1 MPHEM
6 DPAAHPTLVD
16 ARLRRLFALAW
27 FVAAGFIPFF
37 VLWLNGRGFSPT
49 QIGLVLGAS
58 ALASIAAAPFW
69 SHAADRRVGTTR
81 ALQWALIAAT
91 ASTLILA
98 VTGSIL
104 AAVMA
109 AVALLSAST
118 SAVTPLTDALA
129 LQLLGPERL
138 HTYGA
143 YRLWASVGWGVGA
156 ITLGALFQWS
166 GLEWMIPV
174 YALGLGAC
182 AVYVGRFPKTRP
194 TPTEPTSRLGSFGDA
209 LAHVPRLPLYLLGLL
224 LFGAAQHAA
233 WDFVPLRIESGGGGP
248 FLVGVAAGVSAF
260 LEIPFMRSSGSLI
273 GRFGTRRLFVAGGA
287 VYVLASIGWSLVSAP
302 AAVTAIRIAV
312 GAGFGLV
319 YVSVVVM
326 TGTLVPERLR
336 NTGQTLAQMCTAA
349 LAPIIGSVIG
359 GWVYQHVGPS
369 QLFVGSAIGLTVAIA
384 IVWVA
389 TRGLVPTGA
398 IADLGPI
405 DTGDNPR

>member
-1 MPHEM
+1 ME
-6 DPAAHPTLVD
+6 PAPDAATLD
-16 ARLRRLFALAW
+16 LRLRRLYALAW
-27 FVAAGFIPFF
+27 FVASGFIPFF
-37 VLWLNGRGFSPT
+37 VLWLNGRGFTPT
-49 QIGLVLGAS
+49 EIGLVLGAS

-69 SHAADRRVGTTR
+69 SHAADRRAGTTR

-91 ASTLILA
+91 MSTLILA
-98 VTGSIL
+98 VTGSVL

-129 LQLLGPERL
+129 VELLGPDRL

-156 ITLGALFQWS
+156 IALGALFQWA

-174 YALGLGAC
+174 YAFGLGAC

-194 TPTEPTSRLGSFGDA
+194 APQEGTSRFGSFGDA
-209 LAHVPRLPLYLLGLL
+209 LTHVPRLPLYLLGLL
-224 LFGAAQHAA
+224 LFGAAQHAS

-248 FLVGVAAGVSAF
+248 FLVGIAAGVSAF
-260 LEIPFMRSSGSLI
+260 VEIPFMRSSSSLI

-287 VYVLASIGWSLVSAP
+287 VYVAASLAWSVVSAP
-302 AAVTAIRIAV
+302 AGVTAIRIAV
-312 GAGFGLV
+312 GVGFGLV

-326 TGTLVPERLR
+326 TGTLVPDRLR

-359 GWVYQHVGPS
+359 GWVYQHVGPP
-369 QLFVGSAIGLTVAIA
+369 QLFVGSAVGLVVAIA

-389 TRGLVPTGA
+389 TSGLADTSS
-398 IADLGPI
+398 IADLRPI
-405 DTGDNPR
+405 NPEDNA

>member
-1 MPHEM
+1 MPREM
-6 DPAAHPTLVD
+6 DPTADAAALID
-16 ARLRRLFALAW
+16 LRLRRLYALAW
-27 FVAAGFIPFF
+27 FVASGFIPFF

-49 QIGLVLGAS
+49 EIGLVLGAS

-69 SHAADRRVGTTR
+69 SHAADRRAGTTR
-81 ALQWALIAAT
+81 ALQWALVSAT
-91 ASTLILA
+91 LSTLIL
-98 VTGSIL
+98 VLTGSVL
-104 AAVMA
+104 LAVMA

-129 LQLLGPERL
+129 VELLGPERL

-143 YRLWASVGWGVGA
+143 YRLWASVGWGIGA
-156 ITLGALFQWS
+156 IALGALFQWV
-166 GLEWMIPV
+166 GLEWMIPG

-182 AVYVGRFPKTRP
+182 AVYVGRFPKVRP
-194 TPTEPTSRLGSFGDA
+194 APHETSSRLGSFGDA
-209 LAHVPRLPLYLLGLL
+209 LAGVPHLPLYLLGLL

-233 WDFVPLRIESGGGGP
+233 WDFVPLRIESGGGGA
-248 FLVGVAAGVSAF
+248 FLVGLAAGVSAF
-260 LEIPFMRSSGSLI
+260 LEIPFMRSSASLI
-273 GRFGTRRLFVAGGA
+273 NRFGTRRLFVAGGA
-287 VYVLASIGWSLVSAP
+287 VYVLASLGWSLASAP
-302 AAVTAIRIAV
+302 AAVTAIRIGV
-312 GAGFGLV
+312 GVGFGLV

-369 QLFVGSAIGLTVAIA
+369 ELFVASAVGLTVAIG

-389 TRGLVPTGA
+389 TSTLPKPARTV
-398 IADLGPI
+398 D
-405 DTGDNPR
+405 

>member
-1 MPHEM
+1 ME
-6 DPAAHPTLVD
+6 PAPEASIVD
-16 ARLRRLFALAW
+16 RRLRRLYALAW
-27 FVAAGFIPFF
+27 FVASGFIPFF

-69 SHAADRRVGTTR
+69 SHAADLRAVTTL
-81 ALQWALIAAT
+81 ALQWALVSAT
-91 ASTLILA
+91 VSTLLLA
-98 VTGSIL
+98 LTGSVL
-104 AAVMA
+104 VAVMA

-129 LQLLGPERL
+129 VELLGPDRL

-156 ITLGALFQWS
+156 IALGALFEWS

-182 AVYVGRFPKTRP
+182 AVYVGRFPKVRP
-194 TPTEPTSRLGSFGDA
+194 EPHETGSRLGSFGDA
-209 LAHVPRLPLYLLGLL
+209 LAHVPHLPLYLLGLL

-248 FLVGVAAGVSAF
+248 FLVGLAAGVSAF

-273 GRFGTRRLFVAGGA
+273 SRFGTRRLFAAGGA
-287 VYVLASIGWSLVSAP
+287 VYVLASLGWSVVSAP
-302 AAVTAIRIAV
+302 AAVTAIRIGV
-312 GAGFGLV
+312 GVGFGLV

-326 TGTLVPERLR
+326 TGTLVPDRLR

-349 LAPIIGSVIG
+349 LAPIVGSVIG

-369 QLFVGSAIGLTVAIA
+369 ELFVGSAVGLALAIA

-389 TRGLVPTGA
+389 TRGLSERTA
-398 IADLGPI
+398 AADLGPL
-405 DTGDNPR
+405 DPDDNPR

>member
-1 MPHEM
+1 ME
-6 DPAAHPTLVD
+6 PAPD
-16 ARLRRLFALAW
+16 ASLIDLRLRRLYALAW
-27 FVAAGFIPFF
+27 FVGSGFIPFF

-49 QIGLVLGAS
+49 EIGLVLGAS

-69 SHAADRRVGTTR
+69 SHAADRRHGTTR
-81 ALQWALIAAT
+81 ALQWALMSAT
-91 ASTLILA
+91 VSTLILA
-98 VTGSIL
+98 LTGSVL

-129 LQLLGPERL
+129 VELLGPERL
-138 HTYGA
+138 HTYGT

-156 ITLGALFQWS
+156 IALGALFQWG

-194 TPTEPTSRLGSFGDA
+194 APHEEAGSRLGSLGDA
-209 LAHVPRLPLYLLGLL
+209 LAHVPHLPLYLIGLL

-248 FLVGVAAGVSAF
+248 LLVGVAAGVSAF

-273 GRFGTRRLFVAGGA
+273 SRFGTRRLFAAGGA
-287 VYVLASIGWSLVSAP
+287 VYVLASLGWSVVATP
-302 AAVTAIRIAV
+302 AAVTAIRIGV
-312 GAGFGLV
+312 GVGFGLV

-326 TGTLVPERLR
+326 TGTLVPDRLR
-336 NTGQTLAQMCTAA
+336 STGQTLAQMCTAA
-349 LAPIIGSVIG
+349 LAPILGSVIG

-369 QLFVGSAIGLTVAIA
+369 ELFVGSAVVLTVAIA

-389 TRGLVPTGA
+389 TRDLARRAA

-405 DTGDNPR
+405 DPDDNAG